1 MTIDTKQIFID
12 TFTNLFE
19 SVLWLVPIA
28 FIVAIYLFF
37 FRYEVAY
44 YLELSK
50 REHNKLTEKLLL
62 AITMITAATITYL
75 YIKEYF
81 FLLSL
86 AVSFILTYFLYLVGI
101 IDMIANKL
109 EARYGRY

>member
-12 TFTNLFE
+12 AFTNLFE

-37 FRYEVAY
+37 FRYEVVY
-44 YLELSK
+44 DLELSK
-50 REHNKLTEKLLL
+50 IEHNKLTEKLFL
-62 AITMITAATITYL
+62 AITMITAVTITYL

-86 AVSFILTYFLYLVGI
+86 VVSFILTYFLYRVGI
-101 IDMIANKL
+101 LDMIV
-109 EARYGRY
+109 ECREGQYGR